1 MIGVWPKS
9 TGLLG
14 ATGRDQATSVIALY
28 GPRTTVLVALDDG
41 VYEFTYGAVPE
52 GSDIDPKETPWICT
66 RHQIQIH
73 EDSKIFSPANLRSAQ
88 DLPGYQDLVNYYMT
102 NRYTLRCECWKED
115 DINHRHSKRNS
126 VFSHACRSYSPLY
139 KILEGLCQIV
149 TCNSPKTWASFAIPP
164 PRIARPSYELRLKRL
179 RLVC

>member
-66 RHQIQIH
+66 RHQIQIQ

-88 DLPGYQDLVNYYMT
+88 DLPGYQELVNYYMT
-102 NRYTLRCECWKED
+102 NRYTLRCECLKGD
-115 DINHRHSKRNS
+115 DNNNHRHGKRTS
-126 VFSHACRSYSPLY
+126 FFSHACWSSSLLY
-139 KILEGLCQIV
+139 
-149 TCNSPKTWASFAIPP
+149 
-164 PRIARPSYELRLKRL
+164 
-179 RLVC
+179 